1 MAKSKKRKNKAVNKK
16 ASSIKNKKVIKEE
29 NNIKAK
35 GPFMNFMSKKW
46 PRIILHIITAIIWI
60 FFLADF
66 LTFQQS
72 VGFPNPILSILAL
85 VVLMLEYAVSK
96 GLNDN
101 SKK

>member
-1 MAKSKKRKNKAVNKK
+1 MAKSKKRKNKTVNKK
-16 ASSIKNKKVIKEE
+16 SSSIRNKKVIKEE

-46 PRIILHIITAIIWI
+46 PRVILHIITAVIWI

-66 LTFQQS
+66 FTFQQLG
-72 VGFPNPILSILAL
+72 GFPNPILSILAL

-96 GLNDN
+96 GL
-101 SKK
+101 KK

>member
-1 MAKSKKRKNKAVNKK
+1 MAKSKKHKSKAVNKK
-16 ASSIKNKKVIKEE
+16 SSSIKNKSVIKEE
-29 NNIKAK
+29 KNLKAK

-46 PRIILHIITAIIWI
+46 PRIILHIITAVIWI

-96 GLNDN
+96 GLNN
-101 SKK
+101 K